1 MAHYKTALELATV
14 EHNLPLQGTLQSNL
28 AATFQRLHRYQEA
41 TVAARAA
48 VNIAPTP
55 KAYFRLMKGLEG
67 QRLLPEAIAVGMHAV
82 TVINEADST
91 RQTTATATAQSR
103 STIVALLEKLHAQTV
118 FRPRTASDS
127 IQHKTSATLTST
139 TPTLPSTATTTRSEE
154 LSRRILKLGVYATVN
169 EDGKENNNVGAT
181 AKEQRVNVINRH
193 SMESG
198 AKIAHPDA
206 FVPFNAIE
214 LSKVLHM
221 YTLKLMHH
229 QGAQAALYVA
239 VEENVEQGQVVYTDT
254 GPLVVHDQLLQF
266 DSTGID
272 RAACT
277 LFEKLW
283 SISNMVSFSTFVRRL
298 FNFVPSSPTVD
309 PKNKTTNPFA
319 KCNRAVFR
327 EFAQEMACRGMGTDK
342 MTCVKHYATAAA
354 VTDSKT
360 TYNNPLSVL
369 LVCLHL
375 IRSSLQPF
383 EEGDGKYGVTLS
395 VGCPVVGAQ
404 TGTEATVGFKTV
416 VQEDD
421 SNHVQYIATRDLQKG
436 EILSAVF
443 VGNL

>member
-1 MAHYKTALELATV
+1 
-14 EHNLPLQGTLQSNL
+14 
-28 AATFQRLHRYQEA
+28 
-41 TVAARAA
+41 VAARAA

-67 QRLLPEAIAVGMHAV
+67 QRLLPEAIAVGMQAV
-82 TVINEADST
+82 TVIDANSHSNASKEIINGADLT
-91 RQTTATATAQSR
+91 RQTTTATATAQSR
-103 STIVALLEKLHAQTV
+103 STIVSLLEKLHAQTV
-118 FRPRTASDS
+118 YRPRTAGDS
-127 IQHKTSATLTST
+127 IQHKTSVTLTST
-139 TPTLPSTATTTRSEE
+139 TPTLPSTATTNRSEE

-221 YTLKLMHH
+221 YTLKLIHH
-229 QGAQAALYVA
+229 QGEKQMNAPQQGAQAATNNALYVA

-283 SISNMVSFSTFVRRL
+283 SISNMVTFSTFVRRL
-298 FNFVPSSPTVD
+298 FSFVPPSPTVD
-309 PKNKTTNPFA
+309 SKNKTTNPFA
-319 KCNRAVFR
+319 RCNRAVFR

-342 MTCVKHYATAAA
+342 MTCVKHYATVAA

-404 TGTEATVGFKTV
+404 TGTDATVGFKTV